1 MHRILIVDDDVG
13 VTNYFLVFF
22 MQTDRF
28 EPEVVN
34 DSTLVPP
41 LLERARFDVILLD
54 MDMPGISGM
63 DVIELLRERGDDT
76 PVVVLTGVG
85 DVELAVRAMKLGA
98 FDYLTKPADD
108 ERLLATL
115 EAAIEH
121 HAVHSG
127 IAAMPQKLDRQD
139 LADGAAFDHLPVRDP
154 AMVRVLHQAER
165 MAASDLCVLLQGER
179 GVGKEAIARAIHRAS
194 RRARGPFVAVDVSAL
209 DPGGLAGALFGQ
221 ARDWAG
227 SREERPGFLEQA
239 EGGTLFLDEVNALP
253 LPLQVRLKR
262 VLKRGEYYREAST
275 QIRKADVR
283 LVVATTRDLAGEESP
298 DFNRDLLYHL
308 MVHSL
313 VIPPLRERP
322 ADIAVLAAY
331 FLEEVSR
338 AQGRVVEGFDPAFV
352 DLLLAYDFPNNTQE
366 LRTIV
371 SAALA
376 ATDGPVLGPDV
387 LPPSVRARIQKQG
400 ER

>member
-1 MHRILIVDDDVG
+1 MHRILIVDDDVA

-22 MQTDRF
+22 MQTDRY
-28 EPEVVN
+28 EAEVVN

-41 LLERARFDVILLD
+41 LLERTQFDVILLD

-63 DVIELLRERGDDT
+63 DILELLRDRGDDT

-108 ERLLATL
+108 DHLLATL
-115 EAAIEH
+115 DAAIEH

-127 IAAMPQKLDRQD
+127 IAAMPQELERKD
-139 LADGAAFDHLPVRDP
+139 LADGTAFDHLPAADP

-165 MAASDLCVLLQGER
+165 MAASDLCVFLQGER

-194 RRARGPFVAVDVSAL
+194 RRCAGPFVALDASAVEPVEL
-209 DPGGLAGALFGQ
+209 GGCLFGQ

-227 SREERPGFLEQA
+227 RREERPGFLEEAQH
-239 EGGTLFLDEVNALP
+239 GTLFLDEVDVLT

-262 VLKRGEYYREAST
+262 VLQRGEYYQEAST
-275 QIRKADVR
+275 QVRQADVR
-283 LVVATTRDLAGEESP
+283 VIAATTKDLASEAHR

-313 VIPPLRERP
+313 VLPPLRERP
-322 ADIAVLAAY
+322 ADIPVLATH
-331 FLEEVSR
+331 FLEEEVQ
-338 AQGRVVEGFDPAFV
+338 AQGRAAASFDPAFV
-352 DLLLAYDFPNNTQE
+352 DLLLAYDYPNNAQE
-366 LRTIV
+366 LRSIV

-376 ATDGPVLGPDV
+376 ASEGPVVGPEAF
-387 LPPSVRARIQKQG
+387 PPAVRARIQ
-400 ER
+400 R